1 MKRGWDRVRLRFK
14 NQASDGPVGGDEF
27 RTSTG
32 RRYQVDAAC
41 LVRTV
46 DWCDDP
52 SVASVC
58 LGEATLKRKTL
69 MKKIKAFGMD
79 LLGAVGML
87 GDWFSLAVTAGLVAA
102 LVLLGILTH
111 HVGMRDGLYNYAV
124 AMLVSASIVA
134 VSVGAAKLGSRPQ

>member
-1 MKRGWDRVRLRFK
+1 
-14 NQASDGPVGGDEF
+14 
-27 RTSTG
+27 
-32 RRYQVDAAC
+32 
-41 LVRTV
+41 
-46 DWCDDP
+46 
-52 SVASVC
+52 
-58 LGEATLKRKTL
+58 